1 MILEAF
7 QGAIARNADALLI
20 FGIGWFVL
28 MSLLAISSIGNVLY
42 RRRHHG
48 HQPSSAGG
56 APTTGIPSGGSSASR
71 ERPEPP
77 RSGSGVTPPSNGLQ
91 GFPSRYSDGVD
102 RLARIARLRAELENL
117 VYAAQGGNADRDNP
131 AMLKWFAERCV
142 HEYGEKPN
150 VDFVQALRTRAGMLE
165 DALINARR
173 TLEATK
179 P

>member
-7 QGAIARNADALLI
+7 QAAIARNADTLLYI
-20 FGIGWFVL
+20 AIGWASL
-28 MSLLAISSIGNVLY
+28 MAFLSIGAIGNIL
-42 RRRHHG
+42 RRRGG
-48 HQPSSAGG
+48 HQPSSAG
-56 APTTGIPSGGSSASR
+56 

-77 RSGSGVTPPSNGLQ
+77 RSGSGAQPPVNH
-91 GFPSRYSDGVD
+91 
-102 RLARIARLRAELENL
+102 LARIARLRAELEDL

>member
-7 QGAIARNADALLI
+7 QAAIARNADTLLYI
-20 FGIGWFVL
+20 AIGWASL
-28 MSLLAISSIGNVLY
+28 MAFLSIGAIGNIL
-42 RRRHHG
+42 RRRGG
-48 HQPSSAGG
+48 HQPSSAG
-56 APTTGIPSGGSSASR
+56 

-102 RLARIARLRAELENL
+102 RLARIARLRAELEDL

-142 HEYGEKPN
+142 HQYGESPN
-150 VDFVQALRTRAGMLE
+150 VDFIQALRTRAGMLE
-165 DALINARR
+165 DALKNARD